1 MRRNF
6 NISKLVYYPSCL
18 QNLNVGSTDMN
29 FTCIQYIRS
38 TLLAHF
44 HLSTTQVY
52 KWVLADLLLRV
63 ARRWTIIPSS
73 RGRGGGGGL
82 EVDILLVT
90 SCYRNWDKFQLD
102 GPLGWYE
109 FYFHFWFLLCTM
121 TITSLMIDKFTCITW
136 S

>member
-1 MRRNF
+1 MGTGRF
-6 NISKLVYYPSCL
+6 IAP
-18 QNLNVGSTDMN
+18 GSPAMDYHP
-29 FTCIQYIRS
+29 IQQR
-38 TLLAHF
+38 
-44 HLSTTQVY
+44 
-52 KWVLADLLLRV
+52 K
-63 ARRWTIIPSS
+63 
-73 RGRGGGGGL
+73 GGGL

-109 FYFHFWFLLCTM
+109 FFFHFWFLLCTM